1 MASGPTRA
9 LTLDS
14 ASLTGGA
21 TTADLGGRT
30 VVLHYGDAGEEY
42 AALRAGAMLIDR
54 SARGRLRVHGP
65 KGSELVTG
73 LVTNDVTALVPGQ
86 GCYAAALTPKGKIVA
101 DLRIFALR
109 DSLLIDS
116 PPRAHE
122 GWLAMV
128 RKYINPRVARYDDES
143 VSTRQIGIFGVHA
156 RTALATATGLDVAQ
170 LGALPRY
177 GHVALDLPAGAIIA
191 RVPEL
196 EVEGY
201 EIIVPESAFDPLWE
215 RLVTEGATPAGLAAW
230 DIARIEAGRP
240 EWGIDM
246 DDSTIPQEANFD
258 ELHAISYTKGCY
270 VGQETVARVHFRGHV
285 NRLLRG
291 LMVSTGSVPRGATLV
306 DAQSKPI
313 GDVRSTAQS
322 PRLGS
327 IALAMVRREVEPG
340 TTVEVI
346 ADPDVPQRTAIP
358 AQVVR
363 LPFPTA

>member
-1 MASGPTRA
+1 MTTPVSGGPV
-9 LTLDS
+9 
-14 ASLTGGA
+14 
-21 TTADLGGRT
+21 GGRG

-42 AALRAGAMLIDR
+42 AALRSGAMLVDR
-54 SARGRLRVHGP
+54 SARGRVRIHGP
-65 KGSELVTG
+65 KASELVTG
-73 LVTNDVTALVPGQ
+73 LVTNDVSALMPGQ

-109 DSLLIDS
+109 DALLIDS

-128 RKYINPRVARYDDES
+128 RKYINPRVARYDDETA
-143 VSTRQIGIFGVHA
+143 STRQIGIFGARA
-156 RTALATATGLDVAQ
+156 RTALATATGLDIAQ

-191 RVPEL
+191 RVPDLEL
-196 EVEGY
+196 EGY
-201 EIIVPESAFDPLWE
+201 EIVVPESAFEPFWE
-215 RLVTEGATPAGLAAW
+215 RLVTEGATPGGLAAW
-230 DIARIEAGRP
+230 DIARVEAGRP

-291 LMVSTGSVPRGATLV
+291 LMVSDGSVSHGATLA
-306 DAQSKPI
+306 DAQGKPI

-340 TTVEVI
+340 TTVDII
-346 ADPDVPQRTAIP
+346 ADPNAAQRTAIP

>member
-1 MASGPTRA
+1 MTTP
-9 LTLDS
+9 
-14 ASLTGGA
+14 LTGGA
-21 TTADLGGRT
+21 ATADVGGRI
-30 VVLHYGDAGEEY
+30 VVLHYGDAAEEY
-42 AALRAGAMLIDR
+42 AALRSGAMLVDR
-54 SARGRLRVHGP
+54 SARGRLRIHGP
-65 KGSELVTG
+65 KASELVTG
-73 LVTNDVTALVPGQ
+73 LVTNDVSALAPGQ

-109 DSLLIDS
+109 DALLLDS
-116 PPRAHE
+116 PPRARE

-128 RKYINPRVARYDDES
+128 GKYINPRIARYDDES
-143 VSTRQIGIFGVHA
+143 ASTRQIGIFGARA
-156 RTALATATGLDVAQ
+156 RTALAAATGLDVTQ

-177 GHVALDLPAGAIIA
+177 GHVALDLPAGATIA

-196 EVEGY
+196 ELEGY
-201 EIIVPESAFDPLWE
+201 EIIVPQSAFEPLWE

-230 DIARIEAGRP
+230 DIARVEAGRP

-291 LMVSTGSVPRGATLV
+291 LMVPNGSVPRGAALV
-306 DAQSKPI
+306 DAQAKPI
-313 GDVRSTAQS
+313 GDVRSTALS

-340 TTVEVI
+340 TTIEVVI
-346 ADPDVPQRTAIP
+346 ESDATQRIAIP

-363 LPFPTA
+363 LPFPIA

>member
-1 MASGPTRA
+1 MTTPEAA
-9 LTLDS
+9 V
-14 ASLTGGA
+14 TGSPS
-21 TTADLGGRT
+21 
-30 VVLHYGDAGEEY
+30 EEY
-42 AALRAGAMLIDR
+42 TALRTGAMLVDR
-54 SARGRLRVHGP
+54 SARGRLRIHGP
-65 KGSELVTG
+65 KASELVTG
-73 LVTNDVTALVPGQ
+73 LVSNDVTALAPGQ

-101 DLRIFALR
+101 DVRIFALK
-109 DSLLIDS
+109 DALLIDS
-116 PPRAHE
+116 PPRARD
-122 GWLAMV
+122 GWIGMV
-128 RKYINPRVARYDDES
+128 RKYINPRVARYEDES
-143 VSTRQIGIFGVHA
+143 PSTRQLGIFGTRA
-156 RTALATATGLDVAQ
+156 RMALATATGVDPAQ

-201 EIIVPESAFDPLWE
+201 EVIVPESAFEPMWE

-230 DIARIEAGRP
+230 DIARVEAGRP
-240 EWGIDM
+240 EWGIDI

-291 LMVSTGSVPRGATLV
+291 LMISNGSVPSGAVVV
-306 DAQSKPI
+306 DKQGKQV

-327 IALAMVRREVEPG
+327 IALAMMRREIEPG
-340 TTVEVI
+340 STIEIIVDSAPTQRI
-346 ADPDVPQRTAIP
+346 AVP

-363 LPFPTA
+363 LPFPIA

>member
-1 MASGPTRA
+1 MTTP
-9 LTLDS
+9 LT
-14 ASLTGGA
+14 AP
-21 TTADLGGRT
+21 
-30 VVLHYGDAGEEY
+30 AGSPSDEY
-42 AALRAGAMLIDR
+42 SALRSGAMLVDR
-54 SARGRLRVHGP
+54 STRGRLRIYGP
-65 KGSELVTG
+65 KASELVTG
-73 LVTNDVTALVPGQ
+73 LVSNDVTALTPGQ

-101 DLRIFALR
+101 DVRIFALR
-109 DSLLIDS
+109 DALLIDS
-116 PPRAHE
+116 PPRARD
-122 GWLAMV
+122 GWLGMV
-128 RKYINPRVARYDDES
+128 RKYINPRVARFEDES
-143 VSTRQIGIFGVHA
+143 ESTRQMGIFGTRA
-156 RTALATATGLDVAQ
+156 RMALATATGVDPAQ

-201 EIIVPESAFDPLWE
+201 EVIVPESAYEPMWE

-230 DIARIEAGRP
+230 DIARVEAGRP
-240 EWGIDM
+240 EWGVDIDE
-246 DDSTIPQEANFD
+246 STIPQEANFD

-291 LMVSTGSVPRGATLV
+291 LMVTNGSVPSGAVVV
-306 DAQSKPI
+306 DKQGKQV

-327 IALAMVRREVEPG
+327 IALAMMRREIEPG
-340 TTVEVI
+340 STIEVI
-346 ADPDVPQRTAIP
+346 VDSAPTQRIAVP

>member
-1 MASGPTRA
+1 MTNPLTAPAS
-9 LTLDS
+9 S
-14 ASLTGGA
+14 VS
-21 TTADLGGRT
+21 
-30 VVLHYGDAGEEY
+30 EEY
-42 AALRAGAMLIDR
+42 TALRTGAMLVDR
-54 SARGRLRVHGP
+54 SARGRLRIHGP
-65 KGSELVTG
+65 KASELVTG
-73 LVTNDVTALVPGQ
+73 LVSNDVTALAPGQ

-101 DLRIFALR
+101 DVRIFALR
-109 DSLLIDS
+109 DALLIDS
-116 PPRAHE
+116 PPRARD
-122 GWLAMV
+122 GWIGMV
-128 RKYINPRVARYDDES
+128 RKYINPRVAPFEDES
-143 VSTRQIGIFGVHA
+143 ASTRQMGIFGTRA
-156 RTALATATGLDVAQ
+156 RMALATATGVDPAQ

-201 EIIVPESAFDPLWE
+201 EVIVPESAFEPMWE
-215 RLVTEGATPAGLAAW
+215 RLVTEGATPAGLEAW
-230 DIARIEAGRP
+230 DIARVEAGRP
-240 EWGIDM
+240 EWGIDI

-291 LMVSTGSVPRGATLV
+291 LMVPNGSVPAGAVVV
-306 DAQSKPI
+306 DKQGKQI

-327 IALAMVRREVEPG
+327 IALAMVRREIEPG
-340 TTVEVI
+340 STIEIIVDSAPTQRI
-346 ADPDVPQRTAIP
+346 AVP

-363 LPFPTA
+363 LPFPIA

>member
-1 MASGPTRA
+1 MTNP
-9 LTLDS
+9 LTAPVS
-14 ASLTGGA
+14 STS
-21 TTADLGGRT
+21 
-30 VVLHYGDAGEEY
+30 EEY
-42 AALRAGAMLIDR
+42 SALRTGAMLVDR
-54 SARGRLRVHGP
+54 SARGRLRIYGP
-65 KGSELVTG
+65 KASELVTG
-73 LVTNDVTALVPGQ
+73 LVSNDVTALTPGQ

-101 DLRIFALR
+101 DVRIFALR
-109 DSLLIDS
+109 DALLIDS
-116 PPRAHE
+116 PPRARD
-122 GWLAMV
+122 GWLGMV
-128 RKYINPRVARYDDES
+128 RKYINPRVARYEDES
-143 VSTRQIGIFGVHA
+143 ASTRQMGIFGTRA
-156 RTALATATGLDVAQ
+156 RMALATATGVDPAQ

-201 EIIVPESAFDPLWE
+201 EVIVPESAFEPMWE

-230 DIARIEAGRP
+230 EIARVEAGRP
-240 EWGIDM
+240 EWGVDI

-291 LMVSTGSVPRGATLV
+291 LMVSNGSVPAGAVVV
-306 DAQSKPI
+306 DKQGKQV

-327 IALAMVRREVEPG
+327 IALAMVRREIEPG
-340 TTVEVI
+340 STIEVI
-346 ADPDVPQRTAIP
+346 VDSTPTQRIAVP

-363 LPFPTA
+363 LPFPIA

>member
-1 MASGPTRA
+1 MTTPV
-9 LTLDS
+9 
-14 ASLTGGA
+14 TGGPA
-21 TTADLGGRT
+21 TADVGGRS
-30 VVLHYGDAGEEY
+30 VVLHYGDTGEEY
-42 AALRAGAMLIDR
+42 GALRSGAMLVDR
-54 SARGRLRVHGP
+54 SARGRVRIHGP
-65 KGSELVTG
+65 KASELVAG
-73 LVTNDVTALVPGQ
+73 LVTNDVSALTPGQ

-109 DSLLIDS
+109 DALLIDS
-116 PPRAHE
+116 PPRAQE

-128 RKYINPRVARYDDES
+128 RKYINPRVARYEDETA
-143 VSTRQIGIFGVHA
+143 STRQIGVFGARA
-156 RTALATATGLDVAQ
+156 RTALASATGLDIAQ

-191 RVPEL
+191 RVPDLEL
-196 EVEGY
+196 EGY
-201 EIIVPESAFDPLWE
+201 EIIVPESAFEPFWE

-230 DIARIEAGRP
+230 EIARVEAGRP
-240 EWGIDM
+240 EWGVDM

-291 LMVSTGSVPRGATLV
+291 LMASNGSLTLGAALA
-306 DAQSKPI
+306 DAQGKPV
-313 GDVRSTAQS
+313 GDVRSTVHS

-340 TTVEVI
+340 TTVDIVVDSDAAE
-346 ADPDVPQRTAIP
+346 RTAIP

>member
-1 MASGPTRA
+1 MTTP
-9 LTLDS
+9 
-14 ASLTGGA
+14 LTGA
-21 TTADLGGRT
+21 TADLGGRT

-42 AALRAGAMLIDR
+42 AALRAGAMLVDR
-54 SARGRLRVHGP
+54 SARGRVRIHGP
-65 KGSELVTG
+65 KAGELVTG
-73 LVTNDVTALVPGQ
+73 LVTNDVSALTPGQ

-109 DSLLIDS
+109 DALLIDS
-116 PPRAHE
+116 PPRARD
-122 GWLAMV
+122 GWMGMV
-128 RKYINPRVARYDDES
+128 HKYINPRVARYEDES
-143 VSTRQIGIFGVHA
+143 ASTRQIGIFGARA
-156 RTALATATGLDVAQ
+156 RTALATAAGLDVAQ

-191 RVPEL
+191 RVPDLEL
-196 EVEGY
+196 EGY
-201 EIIVPESAFDPLWE
+201 EIIVPESAFEPLWE

-246 DDSTIPQEANFD
+246 DDSTLPQEANFD

-291 LMVSTGSVPRGATLV
+291 LVVSNGSVPRAAAVV
-306 DAQSKPI
+306 DAQGKPI

-322 PRLGS
+322 PRLGA

-340 TTVEVI
+340 ATVEVVV
-346 ADPDVPQRTAIP
+346 ASDAAERTAIP